1 MMNLVETLAKDLVVA
16 MKSKDKD
23 RLSVLRMVKGAMQL
37 EHINQKK
44 ELTDELAIDVISKQI
59 KTRNESIKEF
69 EKGNRPDLVE
79 QTQKEI
85 MILQEYLPLQLT
97 EEEILKVIDQA
108 FTKINPQ
115 SPKDMGLIMK
125 EVTPSLK
132 GKADMGHVSMLIKTK
147 LETK

>member
-1 MMNLVETLAKDLVVA
+1 MMNLVETLAKDLVEA

-44 ELTDELAIDVISKQI
+44 EFTDELAIDVISKQI

-85 MILQEYLPLQLT
+85 TILQEYLPLQLT

-147 LETK
+147 LESK